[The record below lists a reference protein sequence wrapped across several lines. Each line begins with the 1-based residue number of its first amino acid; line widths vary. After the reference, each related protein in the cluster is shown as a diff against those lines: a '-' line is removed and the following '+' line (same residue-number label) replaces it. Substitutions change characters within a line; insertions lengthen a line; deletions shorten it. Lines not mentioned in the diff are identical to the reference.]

1 MQLKEKDELIANLNR
16 KIAEMEHLHML
27 EIRKIE
33 YDRDRLELEFVQML
47 VNNLI
52 IFLK

>member
-16 KIAEMEHLHML
+16 KIAEIEHVHAL

-33 YDRDRLELEFVQML
+33 YDRDRLESEFAQML
-47 VNNLI
+47 V
-52 IFLK
+52 